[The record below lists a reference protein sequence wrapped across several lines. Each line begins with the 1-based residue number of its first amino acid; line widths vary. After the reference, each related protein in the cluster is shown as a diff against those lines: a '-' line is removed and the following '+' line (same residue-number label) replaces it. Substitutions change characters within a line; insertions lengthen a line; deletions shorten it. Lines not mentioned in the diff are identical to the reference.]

1 MFRSTSRNRRY
12 ESWLTA
18 LVIPFTLLILAESP
32 LRLTTS
38 GHINRTSPHSG
49 VNGSLDS
56 TSSRSEAATKARL
69 EEAYGKLP
77 LLFGA
82 NHGQTDARVKFLARS
97 GAQTLFLTAGEAVL
111 KLRRAKPGQHEPEPY
126 FDSGR
131 MTQRLSM
138 TVVESDVLRM
148 RFVNANPR
156 ARIFG
161 VEPATSKSH
170 YLIGNDPREWET
182 NVANYSR
189 VKYEGLY
196 PGVDVVWYGAGRQI
210 EYDLLVKPG
219 ARPDRVNLEFP
230 GAGEMVL
237 ADDGALILRAGGGQE
252 ARLLKPRAWQDVDGE
267 RREIDC
273 GYRIEKNRRVAFRIG
288 AHDTRLTLVIDP
300 VLSYSTYLGGLGF
313 DAAYGVAVDGEGN
326 AYVTGATDSADFPG
340 PSQIQQ
346 TRGASSDVFVAKLDP
361 TGRAL
366 VWGTWLGGGGQDL
379 GTGVAVD
386 VDATLGVRVGV
397 SDNPLSLGV
406 GVGVSPGVGL
416 SVGVGAL
423 GTVGT
428 GGSVGPSGATV
439 SAPGKPASGTTPGAA
454 GAAAAG
460 GAAGGAAGAGPA
472 SGGEIGSGATTG

>member
-38 GHINRTSPHSG
+38 GHLNRTSPDSG

-56 TSSRSEAATKARL
+56 TRSRSDAATKARL

-111 KLRRAKPGQHEPEPY
+111 KLRRARPERHEPEPY
-126 FDSGR
+126 HDSGR
-131 MTQRLSM
+131 MTRRLSM

-267 RREIDC
+267 RREID
-273 GYRIEKNRRVAFRIG
+273 
-288 AHDTRLTLVIDP
+288 
-300 VLSYSTYLGGLGF
+300 
-313 DAAYGVAVDGEGN
+313 
-326 AYVTGATDSADFPG
+326 
-340 PSQIQQ
+340 
-346 TRGASSDVFVAKLDP
+346 
-361 TGRAL
+361 
-366 VWGTWLGGGGQDL
+366 
-379 GTGVAVD
+379 
-386 VDATLGVRVGV
+386 
-397 SDNPLSLGV
+397 
-406 GVGVSPGVGL
+406 
-416 SVGVGAL
+416 
-423 GTVGT
+423 
-428 GGSVGPSGATV
+428 
-439 SAPGKPASGTTPGAA
+439 
-454 GAAAAG
+454 
-460 GAAGGAAGAGPA
+460 
-472 SGGEIGSGATTG
+472 